1 MSRTRG
7 TWNTKGMW
15 AAGVVAGAV
24 VILTG
29 YAMLTGD
36 GDGGGADAP
45 AKGGA
50 SVSASGAPSP
60 SASYAPPE
68 DWTEPERWAAL
79 PRGQRTDERGSKVG
93 FPHTAEGA
101 VAMLAATSTTSIE
114 GDRSNV
120 DEQLRLYHS
129 YAAAA
134 EQTPDKA
141 ERLERNATKT
151 DETIARSMSVTPGSP
166 LPPGAYVRSHVV
178 GFKILSKSADEVTLW
193 LLSRTVQKNGEM
205 AKESGSYV
213 RAVIGAQWVDGDW
226 KLTSQAGQS
235 AAQKASGQAKPAIV
249 APGDAEFNAA
259 GWTAIRE
266 AS

>member
-15 AAGVVAGAV
+15 AAGVVAAAV

-29 YAMLTGD
+29 YAMFTGD
-36 GDGGGADAP
+36 GDGGGSDAP

-50 SVSASGAPSP
+50 SVSASASASP
-60 SASYAPPE
+60 SATYERPE

-79 PRGQRTDERGSKVG
+79 PRGQRTDARGSQVG

-129 YAAAA
+129 YAAEA
-134 EQTPDKA
+134 EQTPENA
-141 ERLERNATKT
+141 ERIERNATKT
-151 DETIARSMSVTPGSP
+151 DETIARSMSVPPGSP
-166 LPPGAYVRSHVV
+166 LPSGAYFRSHVV
-178 GFKILSKSADEVTLW
+178 GFKIISKSADEVTLW
-193 LLSRTVQKNGEM
+193 LLTRGVQKNGEM
-205 AKESGSYV
+205 EQESGSYA

-226 KLTSQAGQS
+226 KLTKQAGHS
-235 AAQKASGQAKPAIV
+235 AARKASGQTKPAIV